1 MKGDDNMF
9 KWLNLSKKE
18 KKEDDKNTKAM
29 KELYKENEKL
39 LKELYKKA
47 EAS

>member
-1 MKGDDNMF
+1 MF

-18 KKEDDKNTKAM
+18 KKEDKNTKAM